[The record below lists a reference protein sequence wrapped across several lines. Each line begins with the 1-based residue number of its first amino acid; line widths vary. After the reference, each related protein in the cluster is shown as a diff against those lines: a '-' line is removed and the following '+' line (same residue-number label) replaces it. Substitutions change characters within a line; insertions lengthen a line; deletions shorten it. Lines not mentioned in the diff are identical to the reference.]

1 MEMIKAISFDNSEV
15 RVECIIFPEKGT
27 KSLFLG
33 MSEMDTTQKQLC
45 DCAVQIHSPYAAAAG
60 GAGSSDTTAV
70 IRLGSG
76 TLRGRAG

>member
-27 KSLFLG
+27 KSLSPG

-45 DCAVQIHSPYAAAAG
+45 DCAVQIHSPYAAG
-60 GAGSSDTTAV
+60 LSDTIAV

>member
-15 RVECIIFPEKGT
+15 RVECIIFLEKGT
-27 KSLFLG
+27 KSLSPG
-33 MSEMDTTQKQLC
+33 MSEMDTTQKHLC
-45 DCAVQIHSPYAAAAG
+45 DCAVQIHSPYAAG